1 MLPATQ
7 SYHLRACTLDEDDS
21 EVMVV
26 TREFESDRLENA
38 YLLHCFGTGTEPPDG
53 FIIVYDPLW
62 SFSLDEADG
71 LLSAVVGASWGPRLV
86 ELEIIRRLV
95 KRDIQSSSSSLA
107 LPRRDSGGRKKYSR
121 FKYFPRLPYDLQ
133 LAVLRACLV
142 SPDPIIGQ
150 KPHLSGINMNL
161 LLVNKFCYR
170 EGGRIYKTQN
180 RFLPLPPICLVADS
194 STRGFGRVEGNSGDS
209 AGEDYVHKGREL
221 AKRLGVGFF
230 DIPCQS
236 RSGVDGVVMGVVR
249 EFVARELRLLKY
261 QQLEQSRR
269 SKRSLQSVIES
280 FGIWRR
286 KADN

>member
-1 MLPATQ
+1 MVPSTQ
-7 SYHLRACTLDEDDS
+7 SYHLRACTLDEDEDDS
-21 EVMVV
+21 GVMVV
-26 TREFESDRLENA
+26 TREFESDRLENP

-95 KRDIQSSSSSLA
+95 RRSKKTSSSSLA
-107 LPRRDSGGRKKYSR
+107 LPKRERRGGKKYSR

-142 SPDPIIGQ
+142 SPDPIIDQ
-150 KPHLSGINMNL
+150 KPHLNGINTNL

-170 EGGRIYKTQN
+170 EGRRIYKTQN
-180 RFLPLPPICLVADS
+180 RFLPLPPICLVADT
-194 STRGFGRVEGNSGDS
+194 STRGFRRVEGDS
-209 AGEDYVHKGREL
+209 GEDYVHKGREL
-221 AKRLGVGFF
+221 AERLGVEFF
-230 DIPCQS
+230 DIPCES
-236 RSGVDGVVMGVVR
+236 RSDVDRVVMGVVR

-261 QQLEQSRR
+261 QQLEQRR
-269 SKRSLQSVIES
+269 QPKRSIRSVIGS
-280 FGIWRR
+280 FNIWKR